1 MRKFIQKYIAGEAG
15 SFTATFALTL
25 PALGGAIAL
34 GIDAGR
40 AELAHREAQHAA
52 ESAAVSAA
60 IAYLAN
66 NNSTSVQTEATD
78 IAAKYGFTTASGS
91 TVTVN
96 QPPTSGPNMANQSAV
111 EVIITQPQP
120 SRFAA
125 IVWPGLLSVT
135 GRAVAVGGEK
145 ACIIALD
152 HTASGAIGQQ
162 GNVTTTAA
170 NCTVYS
176 NSSDSASVS
185 SGGTAYL
192 SALSVNAVGGVYGS
206 SNITTQDGIFTSQP
220 LIRDPYADVNM
231 PSYTSCSNS
240 KATQYKSNVILSP
253 GVFCGNINVNSG
265 AVVTLDP
272 GIYIFDS
279 GSLTINGGA
288 TFQGSGV
295 TLVFTSSDS
304 ATVAGGATVNLSPP
318 TSGTYEGIS
327 IYGSRAMTV
336 GTKFNLEGGSS
347 QSISGAIYLPEGQLN
362 YAGNTGMNVTCTQ
375 IVADTISFVGNSTL
389 GLTCPWGGTRYGGA
403 ARILE

>member
-1 MRKFIQKYIAGEAG
+1 MRNLIRRYVKGEAG
-15 SFTATFALTL
+15 SLTTTFAFTA
-25 PALGGAIAL
+25 PALAGAIAL

-40 AELAHREAQHAA
+40 AELAHRAAIRAA

-60 IAYLAN
+60 VAYVS
-66 NNSTSVQTEATD
+66 NNSNDLTLEATA
-78 IAAKYGFTTASGS
+78 IAAKYGFTADNGS

-96 QPPTSGPNMANQSAV
+96 RPPTSGSSMTNPGAV

-125 IVWPGLLSVT
+125 VVWPGALSVT

-152 HTASGAIGQQ
+152 PTASGAVGEQ
-162 GNVTTTAA
+162 GNVTATAT
-170 NCTVYS
+170 NCSVYS

-192 SALSVNAVGGVYGS
+192 SALSVNATGGVYGT

-220 LIRDPYADVNM
+220 RIQDPYLNVNM
-231 PSYTSCSNS
+231 PSYTPCTSSGTTKYQS
-240 KATQYKSNVILSP
+240 TVTIYP
-253 GVFCGNINVNSG
+253 GVYCGNVNVNAG
-265 AVVTLDP
+265 AVVTLSP
-272 GIYIFDS
+272 GTYIFDK
-279 GSLTINGGA
+279 GSLSIAGGA

-304 ATVAGGATVNLSPP
+304 ATVAGGATVSLTPP
-318 TSGTYEGIS
+318 TSGTYQGIS
-327 IYGSRAMTV
+327 IYASRSMSTGTV
-336 GTKFNLEGGSS
+336 FKLAGGSS
-347 QSISGAIYLPEGQLN
+347 QSISGAIYLPKAQLS

-375 IVADTISFVGNSTL
+375 IVADTVNFVGNSTL

-403 ARILE
+403 PRIME